1 MEIPMSS
8 VVAINQ
14 RARSLEQKA
23 LRRRAVLQVAETYLI
38 EVGYEAFSMSK
49 LAKKIGLAKGTLYL
63 YFQTREEL
71 FLTLYDQSLI
81 RWSQTFID
89 ELSDSMTSK
98 AYSQKLFSTASAD
111 GTFVPLLIRLEH
123 MIEHNVAIPRLIS
136 SKQVFINQV
145 EVLAEVTSNSLRLS
159 KAQAIEVVKTMGV
172 LLIGATQGDQGPSLD
187 HEELP
192 EDVQNLIVSFSSEPL
207 FVKNAVRII
216 EGIRAEAGSDI

>member
-1 MEIPMSS
+1 MSS

-14 RARSLEQKA
+14 RARSAEQKA
-23 LRRRAVLQVAETYLI
+23 HRRREVLEAAETYFL

-49 LAKKIGLAKGTLYL
+49 LAKKIGLAKGTFYL

-71 FLTLYDQSLI
+71 FLTLYEQSLI
-81 RWSQTFID
+81 RWSQIFID

-98 AYSQKLFSTASAD
+98 AYSQKLFSIASAD
-111 GTFVPLLIRLEH
+111 GTFIPLLIRLEH
-123 MIEHNVAIPRLIS
+123 MIEHNVATPRLIS

-145 EVLAEVTSNSLRLS
+145 EVLAEVTSNALRLS

-187 HEELP
+187 HGTLP

-216 EGIRAEAGSDI
+216 EGIRAEAESDI